1 MKEIYLN
8 FEITNAYNSV
18 CYNMLYIMDFLKKKY
33 KIVLNEKNIN
43 KLEFKKLLEHLD
55 ITEKNI
61 EIEEIQEADYNFLIS
76 AGQYMKDGEGDIY
89 AQFEGNFI
97 TPVIHNARK
106 DEKYRL
112 FSNTYISYI
121 HLYQRIKSNRLY
133 ELNKSIISY
142 DIVFEPLKTYEMK
155 KEAKNIDMLIVGKHY
170 KYGTEKINIENYQ
183 NVVAVRAN
191 RDGTANIKE
200 YTDGKGGKITI
211 IDALLKQREINEL
224 MSKTKI
230 YYTLLKPFDSFN
242 QTIRYAILND
252 CKIYNPHYIPS
263 IFPNSRIPNKAE
275 ILEEIQE
282 SKRKIEAI
290 IKKEVKEW

>member
-1 MKEIYLN
+1 
-8 FEITNAYNSV
+8 
-18 CYNMLYIMDFLKKKY
+18 MLYILDFLKKKY

-106 DEKYRL
+106 AEKYRL

-200 YTDGKGGKITI
+200 YTDGKGAKITI
-211 IDALLKQREINEL
+211 IDALLKQREINEV

-252 CKIYNPHYIPS
+252 CKIHNPHYIPS
-263 IFPNSRIPNKAE
+263 IFPNARIPNKTE

-290 IKKEVKEW
+290 IKKEVKE